1 MNIVFKRN
9 NFNESTIK
17 CAFIHSNKKKEDP
30 LSYQESDLRWFL
42 SSEETVTKS
51 RSRANTQEQTLVD
64 AVRQRTASVTM
75 LRPRGGLASGWEEVR
90 KGLSGSRDLG
100 MSRSYLEEVEGMGV
114 L

>member
-1 MNIVFKRN
+1 M
-9 NFNESTIK
+9 
-17 CAFIHSNKKKEDP
+17 
-30 LSYQESDLRWFL
+30 
-42 SSEETVTKS
+42 
-51 RSRANTQEQTLVD
+51 D